1 MNVCHGGS
9 GRCAYCGVLPFM
21 RFCARLLSAGWIVAT
36 SLVSL
41 VFKARCVTPA
51 VLAAAVA
58 RTTACPPALMPPAF
72 PASRR
77 TLSAEG
83 AWELICTPFPL
94 VVRSSSDE
102 SMRTSWKPVL
112 LSWSGSAI
120 VVCGV
125 VDGAAWVEYVLS
137 VVIAGCVFVV
147 MCVAG

>member
-1 MNVCHGGS
+1 M
-9 GRCAYCGVLPFM
+9 
-21 RFCARLLSAGWIVAT
+21 AT

-41 VFKARCVTPA
+41 AFKVRWVTPVA
-51 VLAAAVA
+51 VAEAVA

-83 AWELICTPFPL
+83 VWGLICTPFPL

-120 VVCGV
+120 IGCGV
-125 VDGAAWVEYVLS
+125 VDGVAWVGFILS
-137 VVIAGCVFVV
+137 VVIAGCVFAII
-147 MCVAG
+147 CVAE